1 MKHFSLWKTHKVN
14 IGGISKE
21 KSQTGII
28 QKEISAKE
36 SSALKEEQR
45 KNCFYM
51 IYVIF
56 TFLIVFFVCFLRQTI
71 CFCSFQFSNFPGGKI
86 WKWMDFLLLFFA
98 LTDWFS
104 WYRVISSWI
113 CIFLLCGIQKT
124 MTLIASRRFN
134 FDLMNFLLFGARGFN
149 EISNKRILPDIN

>member
-56 TFLIVFFVCFLRQTI
+56 TF
-71 CFCSFQFSNFPGGKI
+71 
-86 WKWMDFLLLFFA
+86 
-98 LTDWFS
+98 
-104 WYRVISSWI
+104 
-113 CIFLLCGIQKT
+113 
-124 MTLIASRRFN
+124 
-134 FDLMNFLLFGARGFN
+134 
-149 EISNKRILPDIN
+149 